1 MSTPV
6 TPDYQSIP
14 GAIGPGTP
22 ILSSNPNTNTGL
34 NDQQLQS
41 TADQYRQQM
50 IAATQAKGTGSETT
64 GGLPDWLT
72 KPLEWVGSKL
82 YSVYTAAVSRPI
94 TTALLATGDL
104 SNNGQGSVFS
114 GSTWDRAY
122 ADAKHVSPG
131 QVLYADFVKDPT
143 GSNDYEAGINKDGTL
158 IWDHP
163 DQVQSLFNHGAAM
176 WATGGLDAAFSW
188 YADPTVLLG
197 KVAGAAKASA
207 LNQGAQVEAK
217 TIGGAVAAAAANT
230 APVQAAKSAITGA
243 TGAVA
248 SKFGISDEA
257 QAKIAQA
264 WDFSNSGKI
273 QQNLDGSIFNKFG
286 DYVEANKTRLGDQF
300 SAWAAQQKWA
310 RQGGNASGVA
320 AAFANATT
328 RDDIDQILKV
338 SLGDQSAIADLHSRN
353 AELATQLKGLTQSQD
368 MWTNALTNTVP
379 NSVQATQIQAHLQ
392 NVADDFSAIDKQTG
406 AISQQLEVANQ
417 MEKGLAF
424 NAALSPTAAKVSQG
438 LSKAYT
444 YGDTSLLYNNVFVRP
459 VRMINKLADGWNAI
473 RPKGWVALDDPTSYR
488 EVDAELRTAAV
499 HTPAERSDWVSKYIN
514 APRDAKK
521 NVLMEIEASTLGRM
535 AANSGMTEDAAKQ
548 LYQTFNEGRAG
559 ATGANVYGAA
569 TIEDAA
575 GNKIQAD
582 HLASDGSLVTVHPIF
597 QSQLENNHPMM
608 DFGRMKQVL
617 KYNGS
622 AFQKLIDAGKPA
634 EEINAGSS
642 LNPFLRPGLR
652 AQRSVDA
659 ASQFN
664 DLFNHLWKFQAHLR
678 LGYGPRALSD
688 DFLGQVAMLGARS
701 MAERIG
707 GGLYGQAA
715 RAAGAASSRFLYD
728 STGYDSKI
736 LNYDSGISKL
746 TSDLADAIP
755 SQKAG
760 IQSQL
765 DALKVSRAQLANSR
779 AKLTDKQII
788 TPGGQVVQAVGEGAE
803 GHLYVDLNSGKATVN
818 SAMGGTAAST
828 LGDLRGNNG
837 WKIVGPSDPQHLN
850 AWMRTTQHF
859 IGNDEA
865 GRMAAAGATRE
876 QLSAWFRGAGRDYY
890 KSLYIRNM
898 TPEEMADRIVSEV
911 DHVLPTTTPA
921 FAKLRDAVANQ
932 ADDKTVSK
940 LMSDTEQAYRKPI
953 AAEQTAYGMGRG
965 STIQTVDKA
974 ISKWYGVMAEKPA
987 NVLSRNPLFATLYRG
1002 HVQDM
1007 IDMAGKQGM
1016 DTLTNAHLDGIA
1028 SQARK
1033 LALQDVKKFTYNMDF
1048 ETKVTH
1054 AMRFGAPFFGPMQE
1068 AMNRWGRILSEKPDI
1083 LGRAAQLYT
1092 SPTRMGDTTTYDGQ
1106 PIVNGYAIDPSTGK
1120 KYLVPKTETY
1130 IRFQLPK
1137 FVKDALDLGA
1147 TPVAQIPL
1155 NSLNIAMQNDPWYN
1169 PGAGPMVQMAANH
1182 FAVKADPSVGDFLT
1196 KIGILPQG
1204 ITAHDSDVL
1213 WGGVIRSINKSNDD
1227 GTSEKMTM
1235 QAFQEEMYRY
1245 NQGLRTTVP
1254 TMAEAKD
1261 RAQQFV
1267 GLKAWFS
1274 GTTVLPF
1281 GLSFQDPYQFYR
1293 DQYKTMQAANPQT
1306 ADQNFYN
1313 KYGSSAY
1320 AFTASLN
1327 KNNIPGIPATVEGQR
1342 AAAKFKDLID
1352 QNPDLAG
1359 IIIGDQGA
1367 GKFSQTAYM
1376 QQVINGQRVKMT
1388 AAEAIDKNQ
1397 ANLGWDQY
1405 TAYMNGLNATLFQR
1419 GLKTLN
1425 DKGAEDLLAQK
1436 RGFVKMLSSV
1446 YMPDGSTR
1454 NPYYNQQWTE
1464 AYNTTDPSKADR
1476 TAANLAD
1483 VVTASELQGRP
1494 DIQALQ
1500 QYLNL
1505 RASVKTALAAREGVG
1520 GSSNY
1525 KSAQRLSSGNIDA
1538 TKNQDLKAY
1547 FQNGVMQL
1555 IEGNTYFQTLH
1566 DKYLSKD
1573 MFDHYDGTGL
1583 VNSITGQA

>member
-22 ILSSNPNTNTGL
+22 ILNSDPNTNTGMT
-34 NDQQLQS
+34 DQQLQS
-41 TADQYRQQM
+41 SADQYRQQM
-50 IAATQAKGTGSETT
+50 IAATQAKGTGSQTDS
-64 GGLPDWLT
+64 GLPDWLT

-82 YSVYTAAVSRPI
+82 YTVYTDAVSRPI

-114 GSTWDRAY
+114 SATWDRAY

-143 GSNDYEAGINKDGTL
+143 GSNGYEAGINKDGTL

-163 DQVQSLFNHGAAM
+163 DQVQSMFNHGAAM

-188 YADPTVLLG
+188 YADPTVLAG
-197 KVAGAAKASA
+197 KIAGAGKANL
-207 LNQGAQVEAK
+207 LNQGAKVETQ
-217 TIGGAVAAAAANT
+217 TIAGAAAAAAANT
-230 APVQAAKSAITGA
+230 APVQAVKSAITGA
-243 TGAVA
+243 TGKVA

-257 QAKIAQA
+257 QTKLAQA
-264 WDFSNSGKI
+264 WDFSNSGRI
-273 QQNLDGSIFNKFG
+273 QQNLDGSVFNQFG
-286 DYVEANKTRLGDQF
+286 NYIEDNKSRLGDQF

-320 AAFANATT
+320 AAFANATD
-328 RDDIDQILKV
+328 RSEIDHVLKV
-338 SLGDQSAIADLHSRN
+338 SLGDASSIADLHNTN
-353 AELATQLKGLTQSQD
+353 AELAVQLRQLNQSQS

-392 NVADDFSAIDKQTG
+392 QVADDFTKIDGQTK
-406 AISQQLEVANQ
+406 AISTQLDVANQ

-424 NAALSPTAAKVSQG
+424 NATVSPTLAKVGQG
-438 LSKAYT
+438 ISKAYT
-444 YGDTSLLYNNVFVRP
+444 YGDSSLLYNNVFVRP
-459 VRMINKLADGWNAI
+459 VRMVNALANGWNAV

-488 EVDAELRTAAV
+488 EVDAELRTAGV
-499 HTPAERSDWVSKYIN
+499 HTPAERSDWVSQYIN

-521 NVLMEIEASTLGRM
+521 NVLMQIEASTLGRM
-535 AANSGMTEDAAKQ
+535 SANAGLTSDSAKQ

-559 ATGANVYGAA
+559 AMGANVYGASTITDA
-569 TIEDAA
+569 T
-575 GNKIQAD
+575 GRQIQVD
-582 HLASDGSLVTVHPIF
+582 HIASDGSVVAIHPVF
-597 QSQLENNHPMM
+597 KSQLENNHPMM

-634 EEINAGSS
+634 EDITSG
-642 LNPFLRPGLR
+642 LRPGLR
-652 AQRSVDA
+652 AQRASDA

-688 DFLGQVAMLGARS
+688 DFLGQVAMLGAAS
-701 MAERIG
+701 MGSRIG
-707 GGLYGQAA
+707 SGLYGQIA
-715 RAAGAASSRFLYD
+715 RVAGAGNTRFLYD
-728 STGYDSKI
+728 ATGYDAKV
-736 LNYDSGISKL
+736 LNYDTGISKL
-746 TSDLADAIP
+746 NTDLEAAVP

-760 IQSQL
+760 IQSQI
-765 DALKVSRAQLANSR
+765 DALKTSRAQLTNARS
-779 AKLTDKQII
+779 KLTDKQII
-788 TPGGQVVQAVGEGAE
+788 TPGGQVVQAPGEGAQ
-803 GHLYVDLNSGKATVN
+803 GRMYVDLNSGKSTID

-837 WKIVGPSDPQHLN
+837 WKIVGPTDPQHLSS
-850 AWMRTTQHF
+850 WMKTTQHF

-865 GRMAAAGATRE
+865 GRMAAGGATRE
-876 QLSAWFRGAGRDYY
+876 QLAAWFRGAGRDYY
-890 KSLYIRNM
+890 KSMYIRNI

-911 DHVLPTTTPA
+911 DHVLPVTTPA
-921 FAKLRDAVANQ
+921 FQKVRDAVANQ
-932 ADDKTVSK
+932 ADDKTVAD
-940 LMSDTEQAYRKPI
+940 LMKDTEQAYRKPI

-965 STIQTVDKA
+965 STIQAVDKA
-974 ISKWYGVMAEKPA
+974 ITKWYSVMGEKPA

-1007 IDMAGKQGM
+1007 LDVAGKQGM
-1016 DTLTNAHLDGIA
+1016 TTLEQSHLDGIA

-1048 ETKVTH
+1048 ETKITH
-1054 AMRFGAPFFGPMQE
+1054 AMRFSAPFFGPMQE
-1068 AMNRWGRILSEKPDI
+1068 AFNRWGRILAEKPDVV
-1083 LGRAAQLYT
+1083 GRAAQLYT
-1092 SPTRMGDTTTYDGQ
+1092 SPTRMGNTTTYDGQ

-1120 KYLVPKTETY
+1120 KYLVGKTDTY
-1130 IRFQLPK
+1130 IRFQLPR
-1137 FVKDALDLGA
+1137 FVKDAFGLGA

-1169 PGAGPMVQMAANH
+1169 PGAGPIVQMAANH
-1182 FAVKADPSVGDFLT
+1182 LAVKADPSVGDFLQ

-1204 ITAHDSDVL
+1204 ITAHDSDAL

-1235 QAFQEEMYRY
+1235 QAFQEELYRY
-1245 NQGLRTTVP
+1245 NQGLRP
-1254 TMAEAKD
+1254 TAPTLAEAKS
-1261 RAQQFV
+1261 RAEHFV
-1267 GLKAWFS
+1267 GLKALFS

-1281 GLSFQDPYQFYR
+1281 GISFQDPYQFYR
-1293 DQYKTMQAANPQT
+1293 DQYKTMQAASPQT

-1313 KYGSSAY
+1313 KYGSAAY

-1327 KNNIPGIPATVEGQR
+1327 KNNIPGIPSTVEGQR
-1342 AAAKFKDLID
+1342 VAIKFKSLID
-1352 QNPDLAG
+1352 ENPDLAG

-1376 QQVINGQRVKMT
+1376 QQVINGQRTKMT

-1397 ANLGWDQY
+1397 SNLGWDQY
-1405 TAYMNGLNATLFQR
+1405 TAFMNGVNAQLFQR

-1446 YMPDGSTR
+1446 YMPDGATR

-1483 VVTASELQGRP
+1483 IVTASELQGRP

-1505 RASVKTALAAREGVG
+1505 RASVKTALAQREGSGVKG
-1520 GSSNY
+1520 NY
-1525 KSAQRLSSGNIDA
+1525 KSAQVLSSGNIDA
-1538 TKNQDLKAY
+1538 TKNSDLKAY